1 MRLSSIVG
9 AALSVFLSTPSFAQ
23 EWIEYSSR
31 RDSFA
36 VNFPGE
42 PRVQDAT
49 FTSEHG
55 GMFPSRIYSREAG
68 PSRYTVT
75 VVDYTDAERV
85 HRERAKG
92 CPPDAQS
99 GCAGSPATG
108 PGSFKQDLDGILE
121 YASWQFL
128 QRNAKV
134 TYFGWSAVD
143 LVEGRKIHLTN
154 PDQSRTFVAI
164 HVHEN
169 RLYMLEA
176 TVPKGSPE
184 PGLFQQSLQF
194 LDADGKTVRYQSTYS
209 NRFPPPPKAR

>member
-1 MRLSSIVG
+1 MRLTSAVA
-9 AALSVFLSTPSFAQ
+9 AALSLFLSAPSFAQ
-23 EWIEYSSR
+23 AWIEYSNR
-31 RDSFA
+31 HDFFA

-42 PRVQDAT
+42 PRVQETT

-55 GMFPSRIYSREAG
+55 GVFPSRIYTGEAG
-68 PSRYTVT
+68 PSRYSLT
-75 VVDYTDAERV
+75 VVDYTEAERV
-85 HRERAKG
+85 HKERAKG

-108 PGSFKQDLDGILE
+108 PGSYKQDLDGVLE
-121 YASWQFL
+121 YASWQFI

-176 TVPKGSPE
+176 TVPRGSPE